1 MGFGIAL
8 IGHAFMLFT
17 GTGAEIFAPILLA
30 YGFFLASRLNGKFLH
45 ASVSALFMLPRAIV
59 QLLTAL
65 GIIELNALPLLNT
78 VTFILNLAAWLIM
91 TFFWLS
97 AVISI
102 AIDCSAEK
110 LERQARNRLV
120 FTVMFIL
127 LVLGVRAVNVVGL
140 LGDFAGT
147 MVMVEFFL
155 QYAVIIV
162 NTLFMHTCFILIT
175 SERQFERD
183 KQEIAKERAK
193 ELEKKQKE
201 RQEVA
206 EKLEKHKK

>member
-8 IGHAFMLFT
+8 LGHAFMLLT

-30 YGFFLASRLNGKFLH
+30 YGFFLASRLHGRFLQ
-45 ASVSALFMLPRAIV
+45 ASVSALFMLPRAVV
-59 QLLTAL
+59 QLLSAFGVL
-65 GIIELNALPLLNT
+65 DLNSASLLNT
-78 VTFILNLAAWLIM
+78 VTFILYLAAWLIM

-102 AIDCSAEK
+102 AVDCGAEK
-110 LERQARNRLV
+110 LERQARNRLI

-127 LVLGVRAVNVVGL
+127 LVLSVRAMYIVGL
-140 LGDFAGT
+140 LGEFAST
-147 MVMVEFFL
+147 FMIVEFFL

-175 SERQFERD
+175 SERQYEKD
-183 KQEIAKERAK
+183 KQNIAKERAK

-206 EKLEKHKK
+206 DKLEKRNK